1 MSGCGKLEMSAVK
14 ESGGIGVGTDRDE
27 REACFLEFARDIAAD
42 AGMPVMTTG
51 DIRHREVAEP
61 VLAQRVAVAGIATA
75 PARNLRTQQVFAPP
89 RGSLAFSSRPK
100 HASMIRWRLH
110 RRFQYSPHS
119 SMAFRREFPCRFAF
133 FSH

>member
-51 DIRHREVAEP
+51 
-61 VLAQRVAVAGIATA
+61 GIGTA
-75 PARNLRTQQVFAPP
+75 KSPSRFWPSGWRWQASPP
-89 RGSLAFSSRPK
+89 RRPEISGPSKYSRRLGVRSHFHRGQSTLA
-100 HASMIRWRLH
+100 
-110 RRFQYSPHS
+110 
-119 SMAFRREFPCRFAF
+119 
-133 FSH
+133 